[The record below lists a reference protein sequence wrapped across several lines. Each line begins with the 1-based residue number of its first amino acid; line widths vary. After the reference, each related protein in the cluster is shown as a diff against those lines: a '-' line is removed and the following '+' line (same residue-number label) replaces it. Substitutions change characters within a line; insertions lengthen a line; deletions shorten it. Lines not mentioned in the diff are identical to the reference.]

1 MMTLPKVLRAVV
13 SLASCLTWQGGRGRE
28 QEAGG
33 SCQIG
38 QVFMYTGTIGGG
50 ADPVCRSIPGGA
62 SVVPAPVFYPCLRG
76 NIPQCSL
83 DGGQLEVGPAHSQAG
98 GCQFLLAAVCR
109 APNFV
114 LGREYVNGGGHWRS
128 LEVTGGHWRSLEV
141 IGGDG
146 RSLLYCC
153 SHP

>member
-1 MMTLPKVLRAVV
+1 
-13 SLASCLTWQGGRGRE
+13 
-28 QEAGG
+28 
-33 SCQIG
+33 
-38 QVFMYTGTIGGG
+38 MYTGTIGGG

-76 NIPQCSL
+76 YIPQCSL

-114 LGREYVNGGGHWRS
+114 LGRECVNGGGHWRS
-128 LEVTGGHWRSLEV
+128 LEVTGGHWRSIEV
-141 IGGDG
+141 TGGHCCTAAVTHSLWPPGHQEDG
-146 RSLLYCC
+146 GRTGGGWGRCPGLPWRRGGGRVYLRL
-153 SHP
+153 